1 MQKIASPQDLQ
12 VELQRLASE
21 AAEDRPSREKLAIDL
36 RELADRLAGF
46 DREAGESVIEFVLP
60 SKDQVTLHQAVEKND
75 EQAAHLLVDCFVEL
89 RKKLAIDRGTNEA
102 LSRLRD
108 LSTRGLRWDP
118 GLQRNNI
125 FKAAHSLGLK
135 LPSGMF

>member
-12 VELQRLASE
+12 AELQRLASE
-21 AAEDRPSREKLAIDL
+21 AAEDRPSREKLASDL

-46 DREAGESVIEFVLP
+46 DREAGESLLDYILP
-60 SKDQVTLHQAVEKND
+60 MKDQVKLHDKVEKND
-75 EQAAHLLVDCFVEL
+75 EQAAHLLVDVFSAL
-89 RKKLAIDRGTNEA
+89 RKKFSMDSGTNEA
-102 LSRLRD
+102 LSRVRD
-108 LSTRGLRWDP
+108 LSTRGLNWDP

-125 FKAAHSLGLK
+125 FKAAHSLGIK